1 MDTLR
6 ALLSEKDAEYAQM
19 CQQFEENLRSKNKQ
33 IKSLESYIS
42 KLSSQMHTESIAKDD
57 QLNNL
62 KLTVSLY
69 TCACVCMCVCVWLCV
84 SVCVC
89 VCFCVCLCVCLCVCC
104 VCVCVYVCLCVYVCV
119 CVSVCV

>member
-69 TCACVCMCVCVWLCV
+69 TCVCVF
-84 SVCVC
+84 VCVFDVFVC
-89 VCFCVCLCVCLCVCC
+89 VCVCLCVCVFVLYVC
-104 VCVCVYVCLCVYVCV
+104 VCVCVYVCLCVCMF
-119 CVSVCV
+119 VSVCV